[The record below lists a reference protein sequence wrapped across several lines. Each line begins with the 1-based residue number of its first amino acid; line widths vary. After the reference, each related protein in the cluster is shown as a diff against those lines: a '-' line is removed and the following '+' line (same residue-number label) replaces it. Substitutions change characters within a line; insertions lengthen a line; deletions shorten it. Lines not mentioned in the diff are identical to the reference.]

1 MECCVLRIGFGNQG
15 QYATRNTEKHMILF
29 VDNEHKLGY
38 DKPWGEKLQAARTRI
53 KYRLEDITGDICL
66 MVRYPH
72 ATPELIKK
80 YEIRAIFI
88 SGNSTKHTL
97 YDEADRIGLRTI
109 LRDRQLPI
117 FGFCGGFQL
126 MGETYGVPLELI
138 GPLDPGEEDPFPEGS
153 NPGMKKEFGYEPVRI
168 VKQHLLLAGLDEA
181 PIVRHAHSWELK
193 AIPEGFDVLAETDTT
208 PIQMMVHRE
217 LPLAG
222 TQFHPEY
229 YTDEHPAGRI
239 MIENFCKI
247 AGLI

>member
-1 MECCVLRIGFGNQG
+1 
-15 QYATRNTEKHMILF
+15 MILF

-72 ATPELIKK
+72 ATPELVQK
-80 YEIRAIFI
+80 YDIRAVFI
-88 SGNSTKHTL
+88 SGNSTEPSQ
-97 YDEADRIGLRTI
+97 YEEADKVGIRTI
-109 LRDRQLPI
+109 LREKKLPV

-126 MGETYGVPLELI
+126 MGETYGVPLEMI

-153 NPGMKKEFGYEPVRI
+153 APGMKKEFGYAPVNI
-168 VKQHLLLAGLDEA
+168 VKQHPILEGLETA

-193 AIPEGFDVLAETDTT
+193 AVPEEFDVYACTPIT
-208 PIQMMVHRE
+208 PIQMIIHRE
-217 LPLAG
+217 LPLVG

-229 YTDEHPAGRI
+229 YTDEHPAGRT
-239 MIENFCKI
+239 MIENFCKL

>member
-1 MECCVLRIGFGNQG
+1 
-15 QYATRNTEKHMILF
+15 MILF

-38 DKPWGEKLQAARTRI
+38 EKPWGEMLQAARTRI

-72 ATPELIKK
+72 ATPELVAK
-80 YEIRAIFI
+80 YEIRAVFI
-88 SGNSTKHTL
+88 SGNSTDHTL
-97 YDEADRIGLRTI
+97 YEENDKVGIRTI
-109 LRDRQLPI
+109 LREKKLPV

-126 MGETYGVPLELI
+126 MGETYGVPLERI

-153 NPGMKKEFGYEPVRI
+153 APGMKKEFGYAPVNL
-168 VKQHLLLAGLDEA
+168 VKQHPILTGIEAA

-193 AIPEGFDVLAETDTT
+193 AVPEGFDVYACTQTT
-208 PIQMMVHRE
+208 PIQMIIHRE
-217 LPLAG
+217 LPLVG

-239 MIENFCKI
+239 MIENFCQV
-247 AGLI
+247 AGLIQ